1 MTQLAKY
8 VKEMRK
14 QFGLTQVDLS
24 QKSGVGLRFVR
35 ELEQGKKTLRLD
47 KVNQLLALFGAEMA
61 PVKMEIEVYEKD
73 DIE

>member
-35 ELEQGKKTLRLD
+35 ELEQGKTTLRLD
-47 KVNQLLALFGAEMA
+47 KVNQVLAMFGAEMT
-61 PVKMEIEVYEKD
+61 PKRIENGELK
-73 DIE
+73 I